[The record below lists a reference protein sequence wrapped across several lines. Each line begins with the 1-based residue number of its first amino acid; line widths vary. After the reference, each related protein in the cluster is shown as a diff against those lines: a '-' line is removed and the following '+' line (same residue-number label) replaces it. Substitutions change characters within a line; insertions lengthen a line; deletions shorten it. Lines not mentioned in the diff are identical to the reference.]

1 MILSDEP
8 GYYED
13 GKFGV
18 RIESLVKVVRVQT
31 KFNMPSMNVF
41 LSFEP
46 VTVVPIQTKMI
57 APELLTKQE
66 IDWINNYHQLCR
78 DRYGYRVSHNCLN

>member
-18 RIESLVKVVRVQT
+18 RIESLVKVVRVDT
-31 KFNMPSMNVF
+31 RYNMPSKNVF

-57 APELLTKQE
+57 APELLNKQE
-66 IDWINNYHQLCR
+66 IDWINSYHQLCR
-78 DRYGYRVSHNCLN
+78 DRWVLSSKIIK